1 MEFLTQIER
10 RVLEWTKGLAHLPK
24 PARVW
29 LGENVWW
36 IVAVVVVISTIA
48 ALFTLVGLI
57 GILSV
62 VGTIAQAYYASSVF
76 TTWALVT
83 GLVGLVFSIAE
94 VILMGMA
101 VQPLKAK
108 QKKGWVLL
116 FATWL
121 VGIVAVVVNSI
132 LTLNPLG
139 FILGVIF
146 GAIWSAVIGYFL
158 FEIHGQFAHTENS
171 RGSRKKTT

>member
-10 RVLEWTKGLAHLPK
+10 KVLEWTKGLVHLPK
-24 PARVW
+24 SARTW

-36 IVAVVVVISTIA
+36 IVAVIVVISAIA
-48 ALFTLVGLI
+48 ALFSLVGLI
-57 GILSV
+57 GILSLDTV
-62 VGTIAQAYYASSVF
+62 ARAYYASSVF

-83 GLVGLVFSIAE
+83 GVIGLFFTVVE

-121 VGIVAVVVNSI
+121 VGVVAVVVNAI

-139 FILGVIF
+139 FILGMIF
-146 GAIWSAVIGYFL
+146 GAIWSAIIGYFL
-158 FEIHGQFAHTENS
+158 LEIHGEFAHVEKS
-171 RGSRKKTT
+171 RGTKKKKTV